1 VSNSDLSQTSLNDC
15 GCCKPEAVPTPIYN
29 RPGLSTLSYR
39 AGTYATFFRRML
51 TRLGVYTLP
60 DGDFAGT
67 RPLLSLTTRDS
78 DDPSIALL
86 DASAIV
92 SDILTFYQERIA
104 NEGFLRTATERR
116 SILELARAIGY
127 ELNPG
132 VAASAYLAFTVED
145 ALGAPGVATIPAGAK
160 VQSVPPDNQ
169 LPQTFETSSDIVAYA
184 AWNSL
189 HPRMSQP
196 QNVTVGVNEIYLSG
210 TGSNLRVGDVV
221 LATST
226 VNSAAAHILKVEV
239 DSVNK
244 TTHVILENSLSPLG
258 GVPVSVSV
266 SVIVWGDQKI
276 PFNADAIRQEI
287 LQKTWNDSDLNA
299 FLKANDWNAKAL
311 VDYVNNHR
319 ASSPVT
325 TGYVFAL
332 RTRLGIFG
340 NNAPKYDSLP
350 ASQRLGSWGY
360 FDSASSTTPVFDSAV
375 YPNNWDDVYIGV
387 DSVGTAYDGAD
398 FFLERVISSVMEG
411 GYFALESKDIGLQGY
426 GVKSVIERSLS
437 DFGMSAKATG
447 IKANDFSDLS
457 GYKVRNTTAY
467 VQSEQLMLTEIPIK
481 TDLSAGTTQLE
492 MDEFV
497 FGLQIGQPVILTGE
511 RADAKGLIQSEALI
525 IKEINHNHGLTTL
538 TFETGLSS
546 PYKRDT
552 VKINANVTLATNGVT
567 ATEILGAG
575 NGAQPNQQ
583 FTLKKPP
590 LTYTTAPTPSGSIS
604 TLQLRV
610 NNLLWSESPSLYG
623 LGPNDQNYTVRIDD
637 DGKPTILFGDGVKGA
652 RLPTGINNVVV
663 TYRSGI
669 GLAGEVAAESL
680 TTLQS
685 KPLGLRS
692 VTNPLPANGAGDP
705 EKMENARAHAP
716 LTVRTLERIVSRDD
730 YEDFASAFA
739 GIGKAQAVDLWNGEH
754 HLVHLTI
761 AGADGKPVTNAKFLK
776 NFNTALNAVRDPTQ
790 QVKVESFDQLL
801 FNLAA
806 NVAVDSRY
814 IANDVFATIQS
825 ALTDSFSFAQRNF
838 GQPVSAAEVMTIIQQ
853 IAGVIYVDLTSLY
866 LASDSQTL
874 NQILSADIAH
884 VANSMIHH
892 AQLLLINTVGIT
904 LQEVK
909 A

>member
-1 VSNSDLSQTSLNDC
+1 VSNTDSTQTPLDNC
-15 GCCKPEAVPTPIYN
+15 GCCEPAALPTAIYN
-29 RPGLSTLSYR
+29 RPGLPALSYR
-39 AGTYATFFRRML
+39 TGTYAIFFKRML
-51 TRLGVYTLP
+51 TQLGIYTLT

-67 RPLLSLTTRDS
+67 RPLVSLTTRDS
-78 DDPSIALL
+78 DDPSVALL

-92 SDILTFYQERIA
+92 SDVLTFYQERIA

-132 VAASAYLAFTVED
+132 VAASVYLAFTIED
-145 ALGAPGVATIPAGAK
+145 ALGAPGVATIPAGTK
-160 VQSVPPDNQ
+160 VQSIPPQNQ
-169 LPQTFETSSDIVAYA
+169 LPQTFETSSDIFAYA
-184 AWNSL
+184 SWNSL
-189 HPRMSQP
+189 RPRMGQP
-196 QNVTVGVNEIYLSG
+196 QDVTVGINEIYLNG
-210 TGSNLRVGDVV
+210 TGNNLRVGDVI

-226 VNSAAAHILKVEV
+226 VYSAAAHILKVDV
-239 DSVNK
+239 DSANK
-244 TTHVILENSLSPLG
+244 ITHVILENSLSSLG
-258 GVPVSVSV
+258 GVPGSVG
-266 SVIVWGDQKI
+266 VIVWGDQKI

-287 LQKTWNDSDLNA
+287 LQKAWKDSDLNA
-299 FLKANDWNAKAL
+299 FLKANDWDAQAL
-311 VDYVNNHR
+311 NDYLKKHR
-319 ASSPVT
+319 DNSPTT
-325 TGYVFAL
+325 TGYIFAL

-360 FDSASSTTPVFDSAV
+360 FDSTDKTKSVFDAAV
-375 YPNNWDDVYIGV
+375 YPNNWDDLSIGA
-387 DSVGTAYDGAD
+387 SSAGNAYDGAD
-398 FFLERVISSVMEG
+398 FFLERTISAVVEG
-411 GYFALESKDIGLQGY
+411 GYFALESKDVGLQGY
-426 GVKSVIERSLS
+426 GIKSVIERSLS
-437 DFGMSAKATG
+437 DFAISAKATG

-457 GYKVRNTTAY
+457 GYKVRDTTAY
-467 VQSEQLMLTEIPIK
+467 VQSEQLPLIETPIK
-481 TDLSAGTTQLE
+481 TDLSTGTTQLE
-492 MDEFV
+492 LDEFV

-511 RADAKGLIQSEALI
+511 RTDAKGLIQSEVLI
-525 IKEINHNHGLTTL
+525 IKDIDHNYGLTTL

-552 VKINANVTLATNGVT
+552 VKINANVALATNGET
-567 ATEILGAG
+567 TTEILGMG

-590 LTYTTAPTPSGSIS
+590 LTYTAAPTASGSAS

-623 LGPNDQNYTVRIDD
+623 LGSNDQKYTVRIDD
-637 DGKPTILFGDGVKGA
+637 DGKPNILFGDGVKGA
-652 RLPTGINNVVV
+652 RLPTGINNIVA

-692 VTNPLPANGAGDP
+692 VTNPLPASGAGDP

-716 LTVRTLERIVSRDD
+716 LTVRTLDRIVSRDD

-739 GIGKAQAVDLWNGEH
+739 GIGKAQAVDMWSGEH

-761 AGADGKPVTNAKFLK
+761 AGADGKPVTDPKFLK
-776 NFNTALNAVRDPTQ
+776 NFNAALDAARDPTQ
-790 QVKVESFDQLL
+790 QIKVESFDQLL
-801 FNLAA
+801 FNLVA

-814 IANDVFATIQS
+814 ITKDVFTNIQS
-825 ALTDSFSFAQRNF
+825 ALTDSFSFIKRSF
-838 GQPVSAAEVMTIIQQ
+838 GQPITATEVMTIIQQ
-853 IAGVIYVDLTSLY
+853 VAGVVYIDLTSLY
-866 LASDSQTL
+866 LSSDSPAL
-874 NQILSADIAH
+874 NQILPANIAH
-884 VANSMIHH
+884 VENGTIHH
-892 AQLLLINTVGIT
+892 TQLLLINPLGIS